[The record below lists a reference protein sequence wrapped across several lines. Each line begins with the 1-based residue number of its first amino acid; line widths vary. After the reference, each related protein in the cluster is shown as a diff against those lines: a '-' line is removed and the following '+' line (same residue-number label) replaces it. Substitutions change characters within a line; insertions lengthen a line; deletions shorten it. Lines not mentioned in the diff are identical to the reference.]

1 MGLVALMATACTK
14 SKEAAVT
21 ATIEGGAQQE
31 IVVAK
36 LAVSQMRIVDTLKAD
51 AQGVAKGKI
60 VLSENAPEFYYLVCN
75 GNRVASLILKPGDK
89 VSVKADTLGNG
100 LVIEGSEE
108 SVLLQKYQ
116 EGLAAVNREYTA
128 ITSKLLD
135 AVETSD
141 TKLAQQVSQQLNKL
155 YLKYRQ
161 SVTKMIMENPYSFAN
176 VQAIYQSIGNEPPL
190 FSADNDYLLVQ
201 RVHDSLA
208 VKYPNSVYLKSLQS
222 DIKARQNALILAE
235 KISKAE
241 ESSYP
246 NLILPDINAKSV
258 ELQSL
263 KGRPFILMFWT
274 ISEAS
279 QKMLNND
286 LKELYKKYSKNA
298 VFLFFVKL
306 CIIITISSSFK
317 SVFSSFG
324 LLRETKDTVPIIP
337 ASHIPGPRSF
347 CKNLPNPPFILLTA
361 CPSSWNPE
369 IDAKFLLRRISFVLG
384 TKQALSPAPI
394 SVPGTL

>member
-1 MGLVALMATACTK
+1 MKRVFLMGLVALMATACTK

-135 AVETSD
+135 AVESSD

-190 FSADNDYLLVQ
+190 FSADNDYLLIQ

-279 QKMLNND
+279 QKMFNND
-286 LKELYKKYSKNA
+286 LKELYKKYSNNGLEVYQVSLDADKTAWATA
-298 VFLFFVKL
+298 VKEQQLPW
-306 CIIITISSSFK
+306 ISVCDGKGAVSPA
-317 SVFSSFG
+317 VAAYNVV
-324 LLRETKDTVPIIP
+324 TVPYMYVFDKNGDMV
-337 ASHIPGPRSF
+337 AHGNLTSRS
-347 CKNLPNPPFILLTA
+347 
-361 CPSSWNPE
+361 E
-369 IDAKFLLRRISFVLG
+369 IEAAIKKAV
-384 TKQALSPAPI
+384 K
-394 SVPGTL
+394 